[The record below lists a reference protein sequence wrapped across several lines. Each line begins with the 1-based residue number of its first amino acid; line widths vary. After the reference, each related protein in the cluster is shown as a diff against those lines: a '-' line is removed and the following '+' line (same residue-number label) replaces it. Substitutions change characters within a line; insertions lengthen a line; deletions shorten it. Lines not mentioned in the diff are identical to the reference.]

1 MPLKF
6 QGSDESRLDGFEK
19 DRSFLNIPQWLHML
33 GKTSKESWFL
43 YFVNNDVKTFSGGL
57 KILENIEIKHVFQS
71 KTFFDLIFKKKI
83 L

>member
-1 MPLKF
+1 
-6 QGSDESRLDGFEK
+6 
-19 DRSFLNIPQWLHML
+19 ML

>member
-43 YFVNNDVKTFSGGL
+43 YFVNNDVKKFSGGL
-57 KILENIEIKHVFQS
+57 KIWRTLK
-71 KTFFDLIFKKKI
+71 
-83 L
+83 